1 MPQEA
6 RLNDT
11 EPNFM
16 GGLPE
21 GAEIVLLV
29 DGSQVVKTDVSWFDT
44 YLDREFEANGPVSF
58 NFKVLCSTGWT
69 NVEEV
74 ARRRFWEHE
83 SIVALAVR
91 AGKARFAC
99 GTEVPI
105 IRGGKPITVQV
116 EQLSAGDTLSFHD
129 YMMLR
134 NGHTDPKKQVIVRGQ
149 GLMEKQKIPA
159 EGMKLYFLRTESGD
173 VIADGIVVLAGK
185 Q

>member
-44 YLDREFEANGPVSF
+44 YLDREFEADGPVSF

-69 NVEEV
+69 DVEEV

-83 SIVALAVR
+83 SIVALSVR

-105 IRGGKPITVQV
+105 IRGGKKAVTQV
-116 EQLSAGDTLSFHD
+116 EQLAAGDTLSFHD

-134 NGHTDPKKQVIVRGQ
+134 NGHTDPRKQVIVRGQ

-159 EGMKLYFLRTESGD
+159 EGIKLYFLKTASGD
-173 VIADGIVVLAGK
+173 IVADGIVVLAGK

>member
-1 MPQEA
+1 
-6 RLNDT
+6 
-11 EPNFM
+11 M

-29 DGSQVVKTDVSWFDT
+29 DGTQVIKTGRLVRRTST
-44 YLDREFEANGPVSF
+44 GSRRRTACSF

-69 NVEEV
+69 DVEEV

-83 SIVALAVR
+83 SIVALSVR

-105 IRGGKPITVQV
+105 IRGGKKAVTQV
-116 EQLSAGDTLSFHD
+116 EQLAAGDTLSFHD

-134 NGHTDPKKQVIVRGQ
+134 NGHTDPRKQVIVRGQ

-159 EGMKLYFLRTESGD
+159 EGIKLYFLKTASGD
-173 VIADGIVVLAGK
+173 IVADGIVVLAGK